1 MLLNFSF
8 YQEMLA
14 TFKPQSCLRR
24 HPPRPG
30 IPEAFL
36 QEAFLGLWF
45 LEAGVGG
52 GIHLA
57 TMLKEHLENFAQ
69 FAVTG
74 ADMHRD
80 RGGCEAFPPLQ
91 GTPKHRPLL

>member
-1 MLLNFSF
+1 M
-8 YQEMLA
+8 
-14 TFKPQSCLRR
+14 
-24 HPPRPG
+24 
-30 IPEAFL
+30 
-36 QEAFLGLWF
+36 
-45 LEAGVGG
+45 GG

-91 GTPKHRPLL
+91 GTPKHGPLL